1 MLKISVTFGRNIAK
15 VTPKT
20 LYFYYQQIYLW
31 DQSTQK
37 KLKMKRLHCSECG
50 YWIICYLFTLGI
62 SHGYILVEGE
72 STCSRLRAFART
84 PSSPTAPSDWGSAL
98 SRGAAP
104 THARVMN
111 SITIAEIAD
120 MARMRSFLVPY
131 VVAVILSKMLPAPC
145 VDMSCTYHQ
154 RGFFLN

>member
-1 MLKISVTFGRNIAK
+1 MGSKQPKKNILILKKAS
-15 VTPKT
+15 
-20 LYFYYQQIYLW
+20 L
-31 DQSTQK
+31 
-37 KLKMKRLHCSECG
+37 LKMWASDCLLHRV
-50 YWIICYLFTLGI
+50 LHVGI